1 MLLPAPPPDSLSTP
15 PQPRSTVMHSCATA
29 LFRQRASSSSPA
41 SALFVLDTRPPGSNT
56 TEARPRNKRAYCTR
70 TPQTHTQ
77 RTQHAHA
84 SATST
89 AGPNNRTNK
98 ALDPQNGPFRGARG
112 GVPSN
117 PLQPHEPAR
126 ATLEALP
133 ARGALQHAGGT
144 YLHYLVLSP
153 QELFKGTYGIDLRL
167 KQQLSPSRYKSS

>member
-1 MLLPAPPPDSLSTP
+1 MLLPAPPPDSLSTL
-15 PQPRSTVMHSCATA
+15 PQPRSTVMHSCAIA

-98 ALDPQNGPFRGARG
+98 ALDPKTALFGAREG
-112 GVPSN
+112 AC
-117 PLQPHEPAR
+117 L
-126 ATLEALP
+126 ATLCDLTNPPGPRWKPCLPEA
-133 ARGALQHAGGT
+133 RCSTQAGHT
-144 YLHYLVLSP
+144 YITLFSP
-153 QELFKGTYGIDLRL
+153 RRSYSKGLTA
-167 KQQLSPSRYKSS
+167 ST